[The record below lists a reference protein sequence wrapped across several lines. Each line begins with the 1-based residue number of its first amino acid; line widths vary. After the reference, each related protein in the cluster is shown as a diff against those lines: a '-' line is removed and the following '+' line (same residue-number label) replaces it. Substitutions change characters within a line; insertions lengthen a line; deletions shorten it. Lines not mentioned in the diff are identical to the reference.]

1 MQRLNNS
8 SGSTIRDVDMVAVTS
23 KIKTVALMHTALN
36 SGYKINRAQY
46 TSNLRPIITLTDE
59 IPELG
64 EVITQYGAGSSSIGN
79 EETIL
84 Q

>member
-1 MQRLNNS
+1 MEHS
-8 SGSTIRDVDMVAVTS
+8 SESTIRDVSMNDVS
-23 KIKTVALMHTALN
+23 SRIKTVSLMHTALN

-79 EETIL
+79 AETIL

>member
-23 KIKTVALMHTALN
+23 KIKTVALMHTALIRN
-36 SGYKINRAQY
+36 GINQVQY
-46 TSNLRPIITLTDE
+46 TSKLRPIITLTDE

-64 EVITQYGAGSSSIGN
+64 EVITQYGAGSSEIGN
-79 EETIL
+79 EGTIL

>member
-8 SGSTIRDVDMVAVTS
+8 SESTIRDVSIFDVTS
-23 KIKTVALMHTALN
+23 KIKTVSLMNTALN

-46 TSNLRPIITLTDE
+46 TSKLRPIITLTDE

-64 EVITQYGAGSSSIGN
+64 EVITQYGAGSSEIGN
-79 EETIL
+79 EGTIL